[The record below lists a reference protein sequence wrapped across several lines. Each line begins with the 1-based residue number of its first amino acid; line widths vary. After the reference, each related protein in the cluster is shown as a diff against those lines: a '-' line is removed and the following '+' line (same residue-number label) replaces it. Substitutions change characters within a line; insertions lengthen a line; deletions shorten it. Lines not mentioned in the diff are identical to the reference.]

1 MHYLHNYLLEI
12 VICSLIFPFQCLVLP
27 GPPGPAPKAEP
38 SAEATHGGR
47 QEGTERRISEHCRQG
62 ICCFLYSGIYFLFS
76 FFLSIR
82 IFITFSLS
90 YKLGTYVDKT
100 LAAFIVLSP

>member
-1 MHYLHNYLLEI
+1 MIVI

-62 ICCFLYSGIYFLFS
+62 IFCFLYSGLYFVFS

-82 IFITFSLS
+82 IFITFLRGQNLSSL
-90 YKLGTYVDKT
+90 YCAFT
-100 LAAFIVLSP
+100 LMVIFDFV